1 MSRRKRKRKVQGCE
15 RMDKRGGPEVEE
27 QGGGGPLYLPSRARK
42 LRTVLPPPG
51 LAPLRLYFS

>member
-1 MSRRKRKRKVQGCE
+1 VQGCE
-15 RMDKRGGPEVEE
+15 RMDKRGGPEDEE
-27 QGGGGPLYLPSRARK
+27 QGGWGPLYLPSRARK